1 MALTKDFKDTVR
13 ERAQKDPK
21 FRALLLQEAVE
32 SFLEG
37 EFEES
42 KLILR
47 NYINATIG
55 FEELAGL
62 VDKSPKSLMRMLSS
76 KGNPAASNLVEI
88 LASLQKQEG
97 VHFQVKA
104 VNRCPS
110 SY

>member
-1 MALTKDFKDTVR
+1 MALTRDFKDTIR
-13 ERAQKDPK
+13 ERAQKDSK

-37 EFEES
+37 ELEEG

-55 FEELAGL
+55 FGELAEIM
-62 VDKSPKSLMRMLSS
+62 DKSPKSLMRMLSPG
-76 KGNPAASNLVEI
+76 GNPAASNLVDI

-104 VNRCPS
+104 VR
-110 SY
+110 